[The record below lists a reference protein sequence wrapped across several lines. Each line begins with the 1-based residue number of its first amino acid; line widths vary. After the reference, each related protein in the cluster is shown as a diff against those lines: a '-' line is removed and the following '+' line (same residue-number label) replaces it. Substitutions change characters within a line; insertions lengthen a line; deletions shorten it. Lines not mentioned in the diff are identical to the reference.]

1 MSSNPTVL
9 SYRFFNFHKKNQ
21 FLKIVQQ
28 KWFEIM
34 SDNQTILNATTKWWM
49 SWGTIDNN
57 SYSIKTTTENLVAY
71 DLNIKKI
78 LDDED
83 RKCIDTLAEYINWHA
98 IYPTWWVAIFWY
110 ILFFFIDVI
119 FVGAFD
125 LEKLI
130 WTNLTTLIFLL
141 LFLPSGILFYQFF
154 SKRAKKRNTDI
165 EKEYKTK
172 LKTYLEWIIY

>member
-1 MSSNPTVL
+1 MSSNATVL

-34 SDNQTILNATTKWWM
+34 SENQTVLNATTKWQM
-49 SWGTIDNN
+49 SWGVIDNN

-83 RKCIDTLAEYINWHA
+83 RKYINTLAEYINWNATH
-98 IYPTWWVAIFWY
+98 PSWWIAIFWY
-110 ILFFFIDVI
+110 ILFYFVDVTLI
-119 FVGAFD
+119 NAVG

-130 WTNLTTLIFLL
+130 WTNPTIIIFLL
-141 LFLPSGILFYQFF
+141 LFLPSGILFYKFF
-154 SKRAKKRNTDI
+154 SKKAKKRNADI
-165 EKEYKTK
+165 DQQYKTK
-172 LKTYLEWIIY
+172 LKTYLEGITF